1 MCARTM
7 CACATSNTHL
17 FVTSGRHYNLE
28 RSYTATASSMRRD
41 EKVDPYP

>member
-1 MCARTM
+1 M

-17 FVTSGRHYNLE
+17 FVTFGRHYNNLE